1 MRPTSRRIVPPPLCS
16 KKGSFPLHRT
26 HKGRAE
32 LQTPCPLR
40 RPRQAFGHEAH
51 GRPGK
56 RLQRSHPARRHN
68 ELPRQGPRSLSG
80 QRALGHH
87 GGRSSGPAA
96 SSARL
101 CSCLPTGPDGAHGG
115 TDGLSLVAS
124 IKVAGDG
131 AAQRLAQKV
140 AVQQIGQRLARLSGL
155 LVEPVEILGL
165 LLEKARVAWVSFSI
179 LNIAG
184 YRACWPARF
193 YPATRRKW
201 CVAGQRSGSAP
212 PAPQPPARPCDPA
225 P

>member
-1 MRPTSRRIVPPPLCS
+1 MPFATLTAGQVSDYKGATLQDATTSCPGRDRDPCRGNVRWGAMGAGPPA
-16 KKGSFPLHRT
+16 PLH
-26 HKGRAE
+26 
-32 LQTPCPLR
+32 P
-40 RPRQAFGHEAH
+40 
-51 GRPGK
+51 
-56 RLQRSHPARRHN
+56 
-68 ELPRQGPRSLSG
+68 
-80 QRALGHH
+80 
-87 GGRSSGPAA
+87 
-96 SSARL
+96 
-101 CSCLPTGPDGAHGG
+101 GPDFAPACLLGQNGAHGG

-140 AVQQIGQRLARLSGL
+140 AVQQIGQRLARLGGL

-179 LNIAG
+179 LKIAG

-212 PAPQPPARPCDPA
+212 PAPQPPARPCGPA